1 MKYLFALF
9 AFSTLLFSS
18 CNKDEMT
25 TDEGCA
31 PLAVPDYMPLTIGSY
46 WVYEDI
52 VVDSLGNETSLNHRD
67 SMWVAF
73 DSVINNET
81 YAAIKGVYSPLSM
94 PTSPDSIIMLLR
106 DSSGYLVDQ
115 YGKIEF
121 AAPNLTDTIDSGV
134 NLTGTDTLFEWHQK
148 MDPIVQSITVPAGTF
163 NALDFQTTYFS
174 HMMLAPP
181 NPRVHHKFMA
191 EDIGII
197 MESYSYASQKN
208 THIEKRLIN
217 YHIAN

>member
-1 MKYLFALF
+1 MKFVFALIPLSILF
-9 AFSTLLFSS
+9 FSS
-18 CNKDEMT
+18 CKKDEMQ

-46 WVYEDI
+46 WVYDDI
-52 VVDSLGNETSLNHRD
+52 IIDSLGNETSINHRD
-67 SMWVAF
+67 SIWVAF

-81 YAAIKGVYSPLSM
+81 YAAIKGVYSPLNM

-106 DSSGYLVDQ
+106 DSSGYLVDYTGEIQ
-115 YGKIEF
+115 F
-121 AAPNLTDTIDSGV
+121 AAPNLTDTIDSGIA
-134 NLTGTDTLFEWHQK
+134 LTGTDTLFEWHQQ
-148 MDPIVQSITVPAGTF
+148 MNPIVQSITVQAGTF

-174 HMMLAPP
+174 YMMLAPP

-197 MESYSYASQKN
+197 MQSYSYASQKN

-217 YHIAN
+217 YYIAN